1 MTLHGQ
7 RLKKGSMPI
16 RLGLFVGIII
26 ALSPKLVLAPDRPFQ
41 QEFAIMPDFSTEIPY
56 GYEDYLPVVYRPLAT
71 PYNYNKVAYQ
81 SRTSIGA
88 NSKQGKLQ
96 SKALVDERGY
106 TRIGDYYLVAMGTR
120 WGAVGDTFRITL
132 EQGGTTKQYL
142 VMLGDIKS
150 DAHTDPTHTFSLPDG
165 SMIEYIVD
173 MDIFVHR
180 NLDDFRGRVVLVEK
194 EIWK

>member
-1 MTLHGQ
+1 MTLRGQ
-7 RLKKGSMPI
+7 RLKMGTLGI
-16 RLGLFVGIII
+16 RLGLLIGIII
-26 ALSPKLVLAPDRPFQ
+26 ALSPKLVSAPDRLFEP
-41 QEFAIMPDFSTEIPY
+41 EFATMPDFSTEIPC
-56 GYEDYLPVVYRPLAT
+56 GYEDYLPVVYEPLAT

-88 NSKQGKLQ
+88 NSKQGQLQ
-96 SKALVDERGY
+96 SKALVDGRGY

-173 MDIFVHR
+173 MDVFAHR